1 LNQEEAFVIRH
12 FAGDVCYDVSA
23 FLDKNADA
31 LHSDLEL
38 LLLTTDNALI
48 KQLFNESNIG
58 ETNKK
63 ESLGKKFVS
72 QLGKLMES
80 LNETTSHFIRCIK
93 PNTAQQEHLFQGNEV
108 MHQLACLGMFETLLL
123 MHAGYPTRCPYG
135 DLCDRYRDYMPPVL
149 QKLDPQSFCEALL
162 MAIDV
167 PRRDFQLG
175 ITRVFFRAGRL
186 ALLDELRGGN
196 WQELAKDIAIKV
208 QKWLA
213 RKRLMR
219 AFRGV
224 FAAVKFQNRIN
235 KMRAFKQI
243 RMAAGVMRLI
253 AVSIIRRVKK
263 MRRLSAAITIQ
274 TAARRYIYTK
284 KLKRL
289 KKVQPLLNVLF
300 VVILPAKNMGHNSK
314 K

>member
-1 LNQEEAFVIRH
+1 
-12 FAGDVCYDVSA
+12 
-23 FLDKNADA
+23 
-31 LHSDLEL
+31 
-38 LLLTTDNALI
+38 
-48 KQLFNESNIG
+48 
-58 ETNKK
+58 
-63 ESLGKKFVS
+63 
-72 QLGKLMES
+72 
-80 LNETTSHFIRCIK
+80 
-93 PNTAQQEHLFQGNEV
+93 

-186 ALLDELRGGN
+186 ALLDELRGGD

-289 KKVQPLLNVLF
+289 KKVQPLLNALF
-300 VVILPAKNMGHNSK
+300 VVILPVKNTVHNSK